1 MHVVTDLIKNLMTLF
16 QNQMHAFVYSAAVM
30 GATGMDGAKGWIFP
44 LTLNV
49 NFAFELCFKL
59 V

>member
-1 MHVVTDLIKNLMTLF
+1 MRLF

-30 GATGMDGAKGWIFP
+30 GATRMDGVKGWIFP
-44 LTLNV
+44 LTLNMSL
-49 NFAFELCFKL
+49 AFELCFKL

>member
-1 MHVVTDLIKNLMTLF
+1 MTLF